1 MVTKDDWVCVC
12 QNVKDQCI
20 SITKGLIT
28 KLDRRFLAQD
38 LMNAIGIIYLQYW
51 LQLEVVSMFLDHL
64 QILKTH
70 YCHAKITQQNGICH
84 LPLLDVILLQQ

>member
-28 KLDRRFLAQD
+28 KLDTRFSAQD
-38 LMNAIGIIYLQYW
+38 LMNAISHYG
-51 LQLEVVSMFLDHL
+51 LEL
-64 QILKTH
+64 
-70 YCHAKITQQNGICH
+70 
-84 LPLLDVILLQQ
+84 

>member
-1 MVTKDDWVCVC
+1 MCLPKC
-12 QNVKDQCI
+12 QK
-20 SITKGLIT
+20 SIHFYCQRFDA
-28 KLDRRFLAQD
+28 KLDRRFSAQD

-64 QILKTH
+64 QILKAH